1 MFDFKNH
8 LLFQTFSGKNT
19 LLLLLLFYFI
29 IVIII
34 LVRTKY
40 DVWLVFPLSVQENG
54 VMRPT
59 VLFLI

>member
-40 DVWLVFPLSVQENG
+40 DVWLLCPVTLSCHFCLFPS
-54 VMRPT
+54 
-59 VLFLI
+59 